1 MIEIEEYERIE
12 DIQSFL
18 VSEFNCEMYNFFEN
32 AKEKPWKAAFDTL
45 EFFNFFYINLN
56 VFLKNKNKPI
66 ELCDFFKNLEANKII
81 KYYFLEKFEK
91 YIHYLSDM
99 PEKKEDVLHLK
110 VIWGTGLNDYHEE
123 LKSKLYKVKI
133 RKVPAPNV
141 SISPYNRMW
150 RELEAQL
157 KLLNQE
163 DQQELL
169 IKKKYALNQEDIDAS
184 SQQTIHHD
192 DRKKFIEKLTLKINE
207 LNDMRKLSKST
218 SSKQLPQDDA
228 SLEKNDTNKKSVPSD
243 EFVEEVKMIREEF
256 DAFPEGY
263 SYAFVSKQDYII
275 YTEILAKFFIGLD
288 YKLPAEPI
296 RMKHGTKTKIGSVLG
311 EIYKKLKRGDKI
323 VLSKDM
329 DFHNIVRV
337 LSYFK
342 NIDDHKK
349 LVRKITSSYT

>member
-1 MIEIEEYERIE
+1 MREIKSNQKIKG
-12 DIQSFL
+12 ILSL
-18 VSEFNCEMYNFFEN
+18 VVSEFNYEMYNFFEK
-32 AKEKPWKAAFDTL
+32 AEEKPWEKAFNTL
-45 EFFNFFYINLN
+45 EFIKFFYINLY

-66 ELCDFFKNLEANKII
+66 ELCEYFKSLKANEII
-81 KYYFLEKFEK
+81 KYYFLKKFEE
-91 YIHYLSDM
+91 YIHYLCDM
-99 PEKKEDVLHLK
+99 PEKKEDVMHLK

-192 DRKKFIEKLTLKINE
+192 DKKKFIAKITLKINE
-207 LNDMRKLSKST
+207 LDDMRKLSKST

-228 SLEKNDTNKKSVPSD
+228 SLEKNDTNNKSVPSD
-243 EFVEEVKMIREEF
+243 EFDEEVKMIREEF

-288 YKLPAEPI
+288 YKLPAKPI

-349 LVRKITSSYT
+349 LVKKITGSY